1 MNKTYEVI
9 YSLGTRE
16 LSGTFIGT
24 SGLQYLKITVLATSS
39 TTAQRIVEN
48 MFGGTNHC
56 LAGAGMQ
63 IG

>member
-16 LSGTFIGT
+16 PSGTFIGT
-24 SGLQYLKITVLATSS
+24 GGLQYLKTTVLATSS
-39 TTAQRIVEN
+39 TTAQRIVES

-56 LAGAGMQ
+56 LAGPGVQ
-63 IG
+63 VG